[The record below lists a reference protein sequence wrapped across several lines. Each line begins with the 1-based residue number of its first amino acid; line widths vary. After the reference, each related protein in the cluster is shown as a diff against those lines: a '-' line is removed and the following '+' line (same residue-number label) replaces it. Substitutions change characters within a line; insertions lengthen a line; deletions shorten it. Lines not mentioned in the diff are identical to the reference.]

1 MTTGPRDAP
10 EEFLRALRSLRGV
23 SLRAEVELEEA
34 PGPARIA
41 PYTAALVA
49 EVHGSRRDPDADE
62 LASGRFVVLHDPAGQ
77 EAWEGAFRLVT
88 LVRSTLEPEVGQDPM
103 LAEVA
108 WSWFSDALAGQG
120 VDARAAGGT
129 GTRVLSQSLGRP
141 APRRGA
147 PPPRGG
153 GAGPRG
159 AAPVVGRPGRA
170 PGAVRAR
177 AARLL
182 DRPGRGPGP
191 APARLGGAAV
201 HRRRAAAA
209 AGRRRR
215 ARYPPLTGPPAE
227 RAGL

>member
-1 MTTGPRDAP
+1 VSTGPRDAP

-23 SLRAEVELEEA
+23 TLRAEVDLEEA

-49 EVHGSRRDPDADE
+49 EVHGTRRDPDADE

-129 GTRVLSQSLGRP
+129 VTRVLSQSFGALDERP
-141 APRRGA
+141 ELCELELRASWTARDEDLAPHLRA
-147 PPPRGG
+147 WAELLCTV
-153 GAGPRG
+153 AG
-159 AAPVVGRPGRA
+159 
-170 PGAVRAR
+170 
-177 AARLL
+177 L
-182 DRPGRGPGP
+182 
-191 APARLGGAAV
+191 
-201 HRRRAAAA
+201 
-209 AGRRRR
+209 
-215 ARYPPLTGPPAE
+215 PPLPDGVVALGT
-227 RAGL
+227 RR

>member
-129 GTRVLSQSLGRP
+129 VTRVLSQSFGALDERP
-141 APRRGA
+141 ELCELELRASWTARDEDLAPHLRA
-147 PPPRGG
+147 WAELLCTV
-153 GAGPRG
+153 AG
-159 AAPVVGRPGRA
+159 
-170 PGAVRAR
+170 
-177 AARLL
+177 L
-182 DRPGRGPGP
+182 
-191 APARLGGAAV
+191 
-201 HRRRAAAA
+201 
-209 AGRRRR
+209 
-215 ARYPPLTGPPAE
+215 PPLPDGVVALGT
-227 RAGL
+227 RR